1 MQTAINTELIQ
12 FNNWTLRVRPS
23 LSANPRLLLLI
34 HGWTGD
40 ENSMWV
46 FTRGLS
52 LEYYMMAPR
61 APYAVES
68 SGFSWRPSQAAAL
81 RYGEPHSESNRQG
94 DVFGVPSLESLL
106 SSVEALIRLIDEY
119 SASVKL
125 DARQFDLFGFSQGA
139 AMVNLIGLLYPHR
152 VRKMG
157 VLAGFMPPGVDD
169 LISKKP
175 LVGKNIFVAHGTLD
189 QKVPVDLARV
199 SMGLLEQAGAQI
211 TYCEDEVGHKLSAN
225 CLRALEDYLS
235 SPEGT
240 VKD

>member
-1 MQTAINTELIQ
+1 MQTAINTELIT

-23 LSANPRLLLLI
+23 PSANPRLLLLI

-52 LEYYMMAPR
+52 SDYWMMAPR
-61 APYAVES
+61 APHTVELN
-68 SGFSWRPSQAAAL
+68 GFSWRP
-81 RYGEPHSESNRQG
+81 PHPSA
-94 DVFGVPSLESLL
+94 FGVPSLESLL
-106 SSVEALIRLIDEY
+106 PSAEALIRLIDEY
-119 SASVKL
+119 TASLKL
-125 DARQFDLFGFSQGA
+125 DAKQFDLMGFSQGA
-139 AMVNLIGLLYPHR
+139 AMVNLIGMLYPHR

-175 LVGKNIFVAHGTLD
+175 LVGKNIFVAHGTQD
-189 QKVPVDLARV
+189 QLVPVDLAQA
-199 SMGLLEQAGAQI
+199 SIDLLERAGAHI

-225 CLRALEDYLS
+225 CLRALEAYLA
-235 SPEGT
+235 
-240 VKD
+240 

>member
-1 MQTAINTELIQ
+1 MQTAINTELIA
-12 FNNWTLRVRPS
+12 FDNWTLRVRPS
-23 LSANPRLLLLI
+23 QSANPSLLLLI

-46 FTRGLS
+46 FTRGFS
-52 LEYYMMAPR
+52 PDYWMMAPR
-61 APYAVES
+61 APHAAQS
-68 SGFSWRPSQAAAL
+68 SGFSWRPPQP
-81 RYGEPHSESNRQG
+81 GT
-94 DVFGVPSLESLL
+94 FGVPSLEALL
-106 SSVEALIRLIDEY
+106 PSAEALIRLMDEY
-119 SASVKL
+119 SASLKL

-152 VRKMG
+152 VRKVG

-175 LVGKNIFVAHGTLD
+175 LVGKNIFVAHGTQD
-189 QKVPVDLARV
+189 QKVPVDLARA
-199 SMGLLEQAGAQI
+199 SIDLLEQAGAHI

-235 SPEGT
+235 SPEGA

>member
-1 MQTAINTELIQ
+1 MQTAINPELIA

-23 LSANPRLLLLI
+23 QSANPRLLLLI

-52 LEYYMMAPR
+52 PDYLMMAPR

-68 SGFSWRPSQAAAL
+68 SGFSWRTSQSA
-81 RYGEPHSESNRQG
+81 SQG

-106 SSVEALIRLIDEY
+106 PSVEALILLIDQY

-139 AMVNLIGLLYPHR
+139 AMVNLIGLLYPRR

-169 LISKKP
+169 LISKNHW
-175 LVGKNIFVAHGTLD
+175 LGKYICCAWY
-189 QKVPVDLARV
+189 
-199 SMGLLEQAGAQI
+199 AGSKGA
-211 TYCEDEVGHKLSAN
+211 C
-225 CLRALEDYLS
+225 
-235 SPEGT
+235 
-240 VKD
+240 